1 MSQITG
7 ISGMASQQI
16 PGSKKVQEG
25 SKTFNETLNGYLENV
40 NGMIQEAGD
49 TVEKMANGDIADMH
63 QVMIAVEKASIGL
76 EMVVEIRNKLLESY
90 RELMRTQV

>member
-1 MSQITG
+1 
-7 ISGMASQQI
+7 MAA
-16 PGSKKVQEG
+16 PGAQGPRKVQEG
-25 SKTFNETLNGYLENV
+25 SQTFSETLHDYLNDV

-49 TVEKMANGDIADMH
+49 TVERMARGEIDDVH

-90 RELMRTQV
+90 RELMRMQV